1 VFLRAILAG
10 AQAGIPEQAR
20 AAPGGECAA
29 MWMPSGSADVGK
41 TRQKTTDRQPEYEAL
56 MRFFACC

>member
-1 VFLRAILAG
+1 
-10 AQAGIPEQAR
+10 
-20 AAPGGECAA
+20 